1 MPNITGGIIRG
12 NTKIVS
18 SKVPLLELAVS
29 ALKAT
34 PIKLIVRVTNE
45 MQIRKFKINSNL
57 KPISKNV
64 KHATVIML
72 KQLVSQYESAFASDR
87 ISSEMEHNIKRSAVP
102 SLKSLLKIRSKV
114 RTQDNTEAV
123 HMDPMTKLL
132 SSVKLGPAETALMMI
147 IKAKKAMEFN
157 ISVRLA

>member
-18 SKVPLLELAVS
+18 SKVPLLEFAVN
-29 ALKAT
+29 ALNAT
-34 PIKLIVRVTNE
+34 PIRLIVRVTNE
-45 MQIRKFKINSNL
+45 MQTKKFKINSNL

-64 KHATVIML
+64 KLATVIML
-72 KQLVSQYESAFASDR
+72 KQLVSQYENAFASDK
-87 ISSEMEHNIKRSAVP
+87 ISSDTEHNIKRSAVP

-114 RTQDNTEAV
+114 RTQANTEAV
-123 HMDPMTKLL
+123 HMEPITKLL
-132 SSVKLGPAETALMMI
+132 LSVKLGPAETALMMT
-147 IKAKKAMEFN
+147 IKAKKAMEFK